1 MEKFAISIK
10 YVSLPKPIQGRAYF
24 GLLCGNVE
32 IEALSLVSLSSLGLT
47 ISKCSLKQKK
57 IIVVNFFFLF

>member
-24 GLLCGNVE
+24 GLLCGKVE
-32 IEALSLVSLSSLGLT
+32 IETLSLVSLSSLGLT
-47 ISKCSLKQKK
+47 ISKCSLKQK
-57 IIVVNFFFLF
+57 N